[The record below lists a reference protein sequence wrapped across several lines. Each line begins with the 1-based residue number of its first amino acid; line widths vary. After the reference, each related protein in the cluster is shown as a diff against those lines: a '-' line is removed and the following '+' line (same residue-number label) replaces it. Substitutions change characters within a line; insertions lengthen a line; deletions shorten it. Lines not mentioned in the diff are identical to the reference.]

1 MGCQAGR
8 AAPGACPRRRKQQRP
23 HQRPRLRHAHAA
35 CPDTRQ
41 RGKQK
46 RKYGENG
53 EVDICRMCPLAAL
66 ERHPDT
72 TRSTRHPIANYFGA
86 RHRTDT
92 HVGTPAAHCHAPCAC
107 AVATAAA
114 AARQRVRRHFRLN
127 WSKLLHTP
135 PHRPPPRCRSHA
147 RRRRKTTAA
156 RACALRAQHTHAHAS
171 KRNRSR
177 TIAKSISHPCLP
189 DPPYV
194 PSRGAR
200 APS

>member
-1 MGCQAGR
+1 LGCQAGR

-66 ERHPDT
+66 ERHPAT

-92 HVGTPAAHCHAPCAC
+92 HAGTPAAHCHAPCAC
-107 AVATAAA
+107 AVAAAAA
-114 AARQRVRRHFRLN
+114 AARQRVRRQFRLN
-127 WSKLLHTP
+127 WSKLLHSYSPTP
-135 PHRPPPRCRSHA
+135 PAASLPLARPPPAQDHRRTRLRPA
-147 RRRRKTTAA
+147 RATHA
-156 RACALRAQHTHAHAS
+156 RACKQAKQKQNNRKINIALAHPGSAVCAL
-171 KRNRSR
+171 SR
-177 TIAKSISHPCLP
+177 
-189 DPPYV
+189 
-194 PSRGAR
+194 R
-200 APS
+200 